1 MSEKGSDATHLVTV
15 LRVADLNPGLRRVT
29 FGGPGLEGWTSTGSP
44 DEYFRLVFPAP
55 GEELPQVPQV
65 VGGNLDY
72 SSIDMSRMRTYTVRA
87 HDTAEASVDVDFVI
101 HEGGVAATWARQAA
115 AGQQVVCNRPEA
127 MYAAPPALEWQILV
141 ADLAGLPALCRIVEA
156 TPRQVQIRAVVE
168 VPDEEHRLDLP
179 QHPLLDITWVV
190 GGNGRGPSRLEQVVR
205 SLPRP
210 DGVGYTWVAGEA
222 RVLRA
227 VRAHLRKELKLPT
240 TAYKTVGYW
249 VENGEEWE
257 ARFEAL
263 PEDVRTR
270 LESMWEGDRD
280 PEEIEDEYDAELTR
294 LGL

>member
-1 MSEKGSDATHLVTV
+1 MSTRGGDATHLVSV
-15 LRVADLNPGLRRVT
+15 LRVADLSPGLRRVT
-29 FGGPGLEGWTSTGSP
+29 FGGPGLDGWASTGSP

-55 GEELPQVPQV
+55 GEELPQVPQIV
-65 VGGNLDY
+65 DGNLDY
-72 SSIDMSRMRTYTVRA
+72 SSIEMGRMRTYTVRA
-87 HDTAEASVDVDFVI
+87 HDPAEPSVDVDFVV
-101 HEGGVAATWARQAA
+101 HEGGVAATWARQAEP
-115 AGQQVVCNRPEA
+115 GRQVVFNRPEA
-127 MYAAPPALEWQILV
+127 MYVAPSALEWQILV
-141 ADLAGLPALCRIVEA
+141 ADLAGLPALCRIIEN
-156 TPRQVQIRAVVE
+156 TPRHVQVRAVVE
-168 VPDEEHRLDLP
+168 VPDDDHRLDLP
-179 QHPLLDITWVV
+179 QHPLLDLTWVH
-190 GGNGRGPSRLEQVVR
+190 GGNGHGPSRLEQVVR

-227 VRAHLRKELKLPT
+227 VRAYLRKELGLPA

-263 PEDVRTR
+263 PDEVRDR
-270 LESMWEGDRD
+270 LESLWEGDRD